1 MGLRREKL
9 ADQIRDILGQCFQA
23 GMMNDPR
30 LEGLTLT
37 RVKVTSDLQLATIY
51 FRLYDI
57 TDETK
62 AQALVG
68 LENSKGFLRKKLAAS
83 LTIRRV
89 PSLRFFYD
97 DAQDKLEHIEQI
109 LRKIKA

>member
-23 GMMNDPR
+23 GAMNDPR
-30 LEGLTLT
+30 LDGVTVT
-37 RVKVTSDLQLATIY
+37 RVSITSDLQLASIY

-57 TDETK
+57 TDEAK
-62 AQALVG
+62 KQALVG
-68 LENSKGFLRKKLAAS
+68 LESSKGFLRKKLATS

-97 DAQDKLEHIEQI
+97 DAQDKLDHIEQI
-109 LRKIKA
+109 LRKIKT